1 MRNQFYKPRKPGFTL
16 VELLVVIAI
25 IGVLVGLLLP
35 AVQAAREAARRMS
48 CSNNMAQVGLSIHHY
63 EFAAERLPAGVT
75 NSDGPITNAPVG
87 DHVGWLIRILP
98 FIEQQN
104 AYDQFDPKASV
115 YAEENEPLRF
125 LQIPTFY
132 CPSFPH
138 STTADGFGLTNYA
151 ACYHDVEE
159 PIDEDNHGLMFL
171 NSGVRYSEI
180 RDGSSYTILVG
191 EMIPSDNSLGW
202 TSGTEASLRNTS
214 FLGGAAQL
222 MSLPQMEE
230 GSQTTGGFDSAHAG
244 GANFVLADG
253 AVKFLVASIDPLL
266 LQHLGH
272 RSDGNVISEE
282 L

>member
-1 MRNQFYKPRKPGFTL
+1 MRSQFCKFQKPGFTL

-25 IGVLVGLLLP
+25 IAVIGGQLLP
-35 AVQAAREAARRMS
+35 AGQSAREAARRIS
-48 CSNNMAQVGLSIHHY
+48 CSNYRAQVALTIHPY

-75 NSDGPITNAPVG
+75 NPEGPIKNEPSG
-87 DHVGWLIRILP
+87 QHVGWLVRILP

-104 AYDQFDPKASV
+104 AYDQFDPKQSV
-115 YAEENEPLRF
+115 YSEENEPLRR
-125 LQIPTFY
+125 LHIPTYY

-138 STTADGFGLTNYA
+138 SETRDGYGLTNYA

-171 NSGVRYSEI
+171 NSDIRYSEI
-180 RDGSSYTILVG
+180 RDGSSYTILIG
-191 EMIPSDNSLGW
+191 EMIPSENSLGW

-222 MSLPQMEE
+222 MSLPQIDE
-230 GSQTTGGFDSAHAG
+230 GSQTTGGFDSAHSG

-253 AVKFLVASIDPLL
+253 AVKFLTSTIEPILL
-266 LQHLGH
+266 EYLGH
-272 RSDGNVISEE
+272 RSDGNVIAEE